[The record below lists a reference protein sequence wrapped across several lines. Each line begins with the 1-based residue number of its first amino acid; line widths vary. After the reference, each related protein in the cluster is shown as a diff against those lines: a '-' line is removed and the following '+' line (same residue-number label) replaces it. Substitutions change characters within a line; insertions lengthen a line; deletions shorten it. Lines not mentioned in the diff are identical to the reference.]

1 MRVLAGRL
9 LSRVDEAHLPK
20 LKSYRVFGRSSASPA
35 FIGSPLLDT
44 WLSLGKI
51 ASQVSSVV
59 TLPVRELGWSRKY
72 NFFFFFKFP
81 ALVYLGAY
89 LGGS

>member
-1 MRVLAGRL
+1 MKDLAGRL
-9 LSRVDEAHLPK
+9 PAREDEAHLPK
-20 LKSYRVFGRSSASPA
+20 LKSYRVFGRSSISPA

-59 TLPVRELGWSRKY
+59 TQAGREPG
-72 NFFFFFKFP
+72 
-81 ALVYLGAY
+81 GAGNGRTTHFAF
-89 LGGS
+89 L